1 MGKFYWLKLEK
12 DFFKRHDIR
21 IIESMPNG
29 KDYILFYLKLLCESL
44 DHDGNLRFSEEIPYN
59 EVMLSTIT
67 NTNPD
72 TVRCAIDVFTNLGM
86 MEILDDG
93 TYYMN
98 RVNKLIGQ
106 ESEWAEKK
114 RKYRES
120 KKTEIGSIEAEK
132 IVAIDQKDNKNE
144 DNVLDVSGQ
153 CPTEYR
159 ERDKNN
165 IYIYS
170 ARAHEEIRLGIYNNV
185 TLTQGELDELMRLYP
200 ADYAEMIDNLSAY
213 MRSKGKY
220 YEDHF
225 ATMLEWK
232 RRDESKAKAE
242 KPRADKNQ
250 NKWGPNGR
258 KYSAADFEQM
268 EQDALSSRSG

>member
-120 KKTEIGSIEAEK
+120 KKTEIGSIESEK

-159 ERDKNN
+159 ERDKN
-165 IYIYS
+165 IYIYNS

-232 RRDESKAKAE
+232 RKDESKAKAE
-242 KPRADKNQ
+242 KPRADRNQ
-250 NKWGPNGR
+250 NKWVPNGR